1 MLKKLTIIIA
11 LFAVT
16 SKVNAQKNNSTDKSA
31 SFTVAFGSKQFS
43 TALAYQHLWK
53 VGKKQRAQIGLG
65 ARFTS
70 NFGNNVFY
78 RTAPAALTSG
88 KTGPAAM
95 FANDITQNID
105 SVSFKKTQVNAL
117 NLSINLA
124 YTVYK
129 KITLGFN
136 IDAVGFSFGGKQN
149 GIYYANNG
157 VGTATTAKPSG
168 FNVLLISDNDKGSL
182 NSEFYA
188 RYKFNNNWGAK
199 LGFQFLFTE
208 YTTATEIQTT
218 PDGQKNDRFR
228 NKASGISFG
237 ITRNF

>member
-208 YTTATEIQTT
+208 YTTATEVQTT

>member
-157 VGTATTAKPSG
+157 VGNATTAKPSG

-182 NSEFYA
+182 NSEFYT
-188 RYKFNNNWGAK
+188 RYKFNNNWGVK

-208 YTTATEIQTT
+208 YTTATEVQTT

>member
-53 VGKKQRAQIGLG
+53 LGKKQRAQIGLG
-65 ARFTS
+65 TRFTS

-105 SVSFKKTQVNAL
+105 SVSYKKTQVNAL

-129 KITLGFN
+129 KITLGFS

-157 VGTATTAKPSG
+157 VGTATTAKPSS

-188 RYKFNNNWGAK
+188 RYKFNNNWGVK

-208 YTTATEIQTT
+208 YTTATEVQTT